1 LQHLNASGCDSL
13 EELPPNDFISL
24 TQLEYLDVSECK
36 KLKNLNGIG
45 EATALQRLYAS
56 GCDSLE
62 EPLPNDLIGL
72 T

>member
-1 LQHLNASGCDSL
+1 
-13 EELPPNDFISL
+13 
-24 TQLEYLDVSECK
+24 LEYLDVSECK